1 MAMLRD
7 GELAAAFDH
16 ASSSYD
22 LMTSFSPGYAAHL
35 RRSARR
41 LGLPGRGTGLTV
53 LDLGCGTGTSTEAL
67 LRAAPLATVVG
78 VDASAG
84 MLARARAKT
93 WPENVSFV
101 HAPVE
106 RMADVEERGPYD
118 AVFAAYL
125 LRNVA
130 DPDAVLRAVH
140 RLLRPGGR
148 LSVHEYSLAG
158 RPADRLVW
166 KAVVNGFVRPW
177 SRLNGD
183 AELYRHLYRSVLE
196 FDSAGT
202 FTDRVRRAGFA
213 RVRCLPQPGWQTGI
227 THTFVAERPRTPPV
241 EQEGAAAPGERSA

>member
-1 MAMLRD
+1 MDMLRD
-7 GELAAAFDH
+7 RELAAAFDH

-22 LMTSFSPGYAAHL
+22 LMTSASPGYAAHL

-41 LGLPGRGTGLTV
+41 LGLPAQGAGLTL

-67 LRAAPLATVVG
+67 LRAAPLATVIG

-84 MLARARAKT
+84 MLARARAKP
-93 WPENVSFV
+93 WPANVSFV

-106 RMADVEERGPYD
+106 DMSEVDAGGPYD

-130 DPDAVLRAVH
+130 DPEAVLRAVH

-148 LSVHEYSLAG
+148 LSVHEYCLAG
-158 RPADRLVW
+158 RPSDRLVW

-177 SRLNGD
+177 ARLHGD

-196 FDSAGT
+196 FDSAQT
-202 FTDRVRRAGFA
+202 FTDRLRCAGFA
-213 RVRCLPQPGWQTGI
+213 RVRCLPQPGWQAGI
-227 THTFVAERPRTPPV
+227 THTFVAERPRN
-241 EQEGAAAPGERSA
+241 APAEPNGVGRSG